1 MRYQLK
7 FVVNGAPAG
16 AERHRVGQGRR
27 MYHTSKHVTEQ
38 ERIALVARAAG
49 VRALPEGPV
58 YLRLTAWFAR
68 PQKRLRRVM
77 DRGVPA
83 YYRGKPDADNLAKL
97 YMDALTYAG
106 AWPDDTQVAM
116 LRVVRR
122 YLDLDLMG
130 TDIGRERVEVYLST
144 LDGP

>member
-1 MRYQLK
+1 MRYQVK
-7 FVVNGAPAG
+7 FTVNGPPAG

-27 MYHTSKHVTEQ
+27 MYHTDKYVNHQ
-38 ERIALVARAAG
+38 QHIALLAVAAG

-58 YLRLTAWFAR
+58 YLRLTAWFVR

-97 YMDALTYAG
+97 YMDALTQAG
-106 AWPDDTQVAM
+106 AWRDDTQVAM

-122 YLDLDLMG
+122 YLDLDAMG
-130 TDIGRERVEVYLST
+130 TDVGRERVEVHLST
-144 LDGP
+144 LEGP